1 VVTGPEPNRIDA
13 PGTRQEAWASWSDL
27 RRLPSADPSG
37 WASVTVVA
45 AHPDDEVLG
54 VGGTMAILAA
64 AGARL
69 RLIAITDG
77 DASHPD
83 SRPVAIARTRTAES
97 LVALGRLGARDTDVI
112 RLRLPD
118 TAVAAHEEE
127 LTASLRELCAGFDVC
142 LAPWEEDAHAD
153 HEAAG
158 RAARRAAAADGPIVL
173 SYPIW
178 MWHWARPADPRV
190 PWSRACRIPL
200 PADISARKQ
209 CAIGA
214 FASQLAGRGPGL
226 GPVLPPEIGAHFT
239 TEQEVLLR

>member
-1 VVTGPEPNRIDA
+1 VVTGPGPNRIDA
-13 PGTRQEAWASWSDL
+13 PGTAHEAWACWPVL
-27 RRLPSADPSG
+27 RRLPLADPTR
-37 WASVTVVA
+37 WPSVSVVA

-64 AGARL
+64 AGVRL
-69 RLIAITDG
+69 RLIAVTDG

-83 SRPVAIARTRTAES
+83 SDPVVIARTRIAES
-97 LVALGRLGARDTDVI
+97 AVALGRLGARDANVI

-142 LAPWEEDAHAD
+142 LAPWEGDVHAD

-158 RAARRAAAADGPIVL
+158 RAARRAAAADGRTVL

-178 MWHWARPADPRV
+178 MWHWARPDDPRV

-200 PADISARKQ
+200 PDDVSARKN

-226 GPVLPPEIGAHFT
+226 GPVLPPAVVAHFT
-239 TEQEVLLR
+239 TDQEVLLR